1 MKRKIYTELLNW
13 KDKADKKPL
22 ILQGARQIGKTYLVS
37 MFGESE
43 YKNVVYCNFEA
54 EKGLAD
60 IFVDMDVEQIV
71 RKLSLYKRKDIFETV
86 TLIILDEIQ
95 TCPNVLTSLKYFA
108 ECKKDYHIIALGSLL
123 GVSVN
128 RQQCSF
134 PVGKV
139 EFLNMYPMDFEE
151 FLWANGETELA
162 NMISKSFE
170 SNMPLDDIFH
180 KRALD
185 FYKDYLFVGGMP
197 EVVALAVKT
206 KNMDIVRNKQ
216 NDILNAY
223 LNDMSKY
230 NKTTEIGK
238 VQMLYKNISTQLCK
252 ENKKFKYADI
262 KTGGRAS
269 YFATAIEWIELSGV
283 AKRLFRLQ
291 QIKLPLNSYKSL
303 EDFKFYFGDIGLC
316 GAMENI
322 QYADIYSNNPL
333 MNDFKGGLAENYVF
347 NQLLVSNISAYYW
360 TSDNSAEIDF
370 VTRLGEDIVPIEV
383 KSSDNVRS
391 RSLSVFNKVY
401 TPNYSIRIS
410 SKNFGFE
417 NNIKSV
423 PLYAVFC
430 IK

>member
-1 MKRKIYTELLNW
+1 MKRKIYSALLEW
-13 KDKADKKPL
+13 KNREDKKPL

-54 EKGLAD
+54 ERDLGE
-60 IFVDMDVEQIV
+60 IFLELDVEKII
-71 RKLSLYKRKDIFETV
+71 RKLSIYKRKEIFKGD
-86 TLIILDEIQ
+86 TLIIFDEIQ
-95 TCPNVLTSLKYFA
+95 TCPEAVTSLKYFA
-108 ECKKDYHIIALGSLL
+108 EQGKGYHVISLGSLL

-128 RQQCSF
+128 RQKFSF

-139 EFLNMYPMDFEE
+139 EFLNMFPMDFEE
-151 FLWANGETELA
+151 FLWASGEVELCD
-162 NMISKSFE
+162 MIVDAYNSAK
-170 SNMPLDDIFH
+170 PLSEVFH

-185 FYKDYLFVGGMP
+185 LYKEFLFVGGMP
-197 EVVALAVKT
+197 EVVSLAVKT
-206 KNMDIVRNKQ
+206 KNADIVRNKQ

-230 NKTTEIGK
+230 NKPSEISK

-252 ENKKFKYADI
+252 ENKRFKYADV

-269 YFATAIEWIELSGV
+269 YFSTAIEWIELSGV
-283 AKRLFRLQ
+283 AKRLFRLE

-303 EDFKFYFGDIGLC
+303 EEFKFYFGDVGLC

-322 QYADIYSNNPL
+322 RYNDIFENNPL

-347 NQLLVSNISAYYW
+347 NQLISNGLTPFYW
-360 TSDNSAEIDF
+360 TSGNSAEIDF
-370 VTRLGEDIVPIEV
+370 VVRLGDDIIPIEV
-383 KSSDNVRS
+383 KSGENVRA
-391 RSLSVFNKVY
+391 RSLGVFNNIYLPKY
-401 TPNYSIRIS
+401 ALRIS
-410 SKNFGFE
+410 TKNFGFE
-417 NNIKSV
+417 NNIKSI

-430 IK
+430 VK